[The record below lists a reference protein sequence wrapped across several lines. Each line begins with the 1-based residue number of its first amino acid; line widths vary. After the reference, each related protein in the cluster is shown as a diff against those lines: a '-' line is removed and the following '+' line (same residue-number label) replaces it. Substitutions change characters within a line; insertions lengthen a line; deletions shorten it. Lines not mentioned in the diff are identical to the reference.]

1 MGTEE
6 PCAAGSAPFS
16 PTKGDPDKLPQGLSS
31 RWLRPHRENTR
42 GRTLVP
48 SLMLTL
54 RGQPHTLEPGP
65 LPACL
70 LCDHRQVPQ
79 PLCAFVPSV
88 RHALVWLQ
96 SDDQAHPGHTDSLA
110 C

>member
-31 RWLRPHRENTR
+31 GWLRPHKEHW
-42 GRTLVP
+42 GEDPCAFPHVD
-48 SLMLTL
+48 SE
-54 RGQPHTLEPGP
+54 GQPHTLEPGP

-96 SDDQAHPGHTDSLA
+96 PDAQAHPGHTDSLA